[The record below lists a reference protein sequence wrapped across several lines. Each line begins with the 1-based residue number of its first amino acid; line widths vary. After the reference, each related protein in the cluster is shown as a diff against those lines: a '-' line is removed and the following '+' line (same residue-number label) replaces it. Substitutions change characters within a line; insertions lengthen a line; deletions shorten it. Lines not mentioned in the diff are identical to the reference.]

1 MNVAVTGGSGF
12 IGSELCLK
20 LLEKKHKVF
29 IYDITE
35 PNKELDHDNLTFY
48 NLDLLNKDEV
58 NKAFKNIDI
67 VFHLAG
73 VVLGGMKKNPQLGIE
88 LNIMGTMNV
97 LESCRINDIKKIM
110 VASTFYV
117 YDCIKNL
124 DTVSE
129 NTTLNIME
137 SSYFGAS
144 KIMDELITRRFC
156 EQNLIKFNILRF
168 GSVYGAGKASNSVKK
183 FITNTINK
191 VETEVWGRG
200 NRKNQ
205 FTYVK
210 DIADGCILALE
221 KNIWGNILNLVSPQL
236 TSTKNLANIIEK
248 KFGGKFYFDESKKEG
263 TSFVKI
269 SSDNTIKTL
278 GWNPKPIEFWI
289 DSVYNDIKKQ
299 LV

>member
-20 LLEKKHKVF
+20 LLEKKYKVF
-29 IYDITE
+29 IYDIIN
-35 PNKELDHDNLTFY
+35 PGKELDHDNLTFHKL
-48 NLDLLNKDEV
+48 NLLDKNEV

-67 VFHLAG
+67 VYHLAG

-97 LESCRINDIKKIM
+97 LESCRLNDINKIM

-117 YDCIKNL
+117 YDCIEDL
-124 DTVSE
+124 DIVNEKTM
-129 NTTLNIME
+129 LNIMS

-156 EQNLIKFNILRF
+156 EQNSIKFNILRF

-183 FITNTINK
+183 FITNTING
-191 VETEVWGRG
+191 VETEVWGKG

-221 KNIWGNILNLVSPQL
+221 KNIWGNVLNLVSPQL
-236 TSTKNLANIIEK
+236 TSTKNLANMIES

-269 SSDNTIKTL
+269 SSDFTIKIL
-278 GWNPKPIEFWI
+278 DWNPKPIEFWI
-289 DSVYNDIKKQ
+289 DYVYNDIKNG
-299 LV
+299 